1 MAAGKLHAD
10 DTPVPVLDPGR
21 GRTKTGRLWV
31 YLRDDRP
38 HAGPAPP
45 AVLYRYGPDRKGEHP
60 RAHLACFRGLLQAD
74 GYAGFDDLY
83 EAKKGQPPAV
93 VEVACWAHVRRKF
106 YDVHQATRSPMAED
120 VLKRIGRLYDVEDE
134 AGGLP
139 ADRRRL
145 IRQEKATPLIDE
157 LAAVLDA
164 MLPKLPGKSELAAA
178 IRYARNLSTAL
189 RRYLDDGRLEID
201 NNAAERQIRPL
212 ALGRKNYLFAGSDTG
227 GDRAAA
233 LYTLIQTAKL
243 NRLDPEAWLRDV
255 LTRIADHPINRIGDL
270 LPWNWKPVG

>member
-1 MAAGKLHAD
+1 
-10 DTPVPVLDPGR
+10 
-21 GRTKTGRLWV
+21 
-31 YLRDDRP
+31 
-38 HAGPAPP
+38 
-45 AVLYRYGPDRKGEHP
+45 VLYRYSPDRKGEHP

-83 EAKKGQPPAV
+83 AAKKGQPPAA

-120 VLKRIGRLYDVEDE
+120 VLKRIGRLFAVEDE
-134 AGGLP
+134 ARGLP

-145 IRQEKATPLIDE
+145 IRQEKAAPLIDE

-164 MLPKLPGKSELAAA
+164 MLPKLSGKSDLAAA
-178 IRYARNLSTAL
+178 IRYARTLWTAL

-227 GDRAAA
+227 GERAAA
-233 LYTLIQTAKL
+233 LYTLTQTAKL
-243 NRLDPEAWLRDV
+243 NGLDPEAWLRDV
-255 LTRIADHPINRIGDL
+255 LTRISSHPINRIGGL
-270 LPWNWKPVG
+270 LPWNIREPEQHRAAA

>member
-1 MAAGKLHAD
+1 MN
-10 DTPVPVLDPGR
+10 
-21 GRTKTGRLWV
+21 
-31 YLRDDRP
+31 
-38 HAGPAPP
+38 
-45 AVLYRYGPDRKGEHP
+45 
-60 RAHLACFRGLLQAD
+60 
-74 GYAGFDDLY
+74 
-83 EAKKGQPPAV
+83 
-93 VEVACWAHVRRKF
+93 
-106 YDVHQATRSPMAED
+106 S
-120 VLKRIGRLYDVEDE
+120 
-134 AGGLP
+134 
-139 ADRRRL
+139 
-145 IRQEKATPLIDE
+145 
-157 LAAVLDA
+157 VLDA

-178 IRYARNLSTAL
+178 IRYARNLWTAL

-270 LPWNWKPVG
+270 LPWNIREPEQHRAAA

>member
-1 MAAGKLHAD
+1 M
-10 DTPVPVLDPGR
+10 
-21 GRTKTGRLWV
+21 
-31 YLRDDRP
+31 
-38 HAGPAPP
+38 PP
-45 AVLYRYGPDRKGEHP
+45 
-60 RAHLACFRGLLQAD
+60 
-74 GYAGFDDLY
+74 
-83 EAKKGQPPAV
+83 
-93 VEVACWAHVRRKF
+93 
-106 YDVHQATRSPMAED
+106 TS
-120 VLKRIGRLYDVEDE
+120 
-134 AGGLP
+134 GLP

-145 IRQEKATPLIDE
+145 IRREKATPLIDE

-164 MLPKLPGKSELAAA
+164 MLPKLPGKSERAAA
-178 IRYARNLSTAL
+178 IRYARNLWTAL

-270 LPWNWKPVG
+270 LPWNISEPEHQLAAA